1 MTSASAEPTPAPAGR
16 VAALW
21 RFPVK
26 SLQGEAARALAFG
39 PNGVDGDR
47 AWAIVDPASGRALSA
62 KTVPALLDASAAT
75 VGGEVRLTLPGGA
88 TLTAGEPGADAAL
101 SAWLGRPVTL
111 TAAAD
116 AAPDAE
122 PVSYDMTF
130 DPPDDDAE
138 LVPIPMP
145 ADRFVD
151 LLPVHLLTTGS
162 LATAAGA
169 YPGGDWDVRRFRPNV
184 LVEAA
189 GGDYPE
195 DAWVGRDLAVG
206 GARLHVAL
214 RTVRC
219 ALPLRAQPARAG
231 AGALPRDVEVFRTL
245 ARIHDNHLGA
255 YAEVAAAGTVAV
267 GDPVT
272 PA

>member
-1 MTSASAEPTPAPAGR
+1 MTSADPTPPAR

-26 SLQGEAARALAFG
+26 SLQGEAAPTLAIG
-39 PNGVDGDR
+39 PTGVDGDR
-47 AWAIVDPASGRALSA
+47 AWAILDPATGRALSA
-62 KTVPALLDASAAT
+62 KTVPALLEASAAS
-75 VGGEVRLTLPGGA
+75 VAGEVRVTLPGGT
-88 TLTAGEPGADAAL
+88 TLVAGEPGADATL

-111 TAAAD
+111 VAAEAE
-116 AAPDAE
+116 AGGE
-122 PVSYDMTF
+122 PVSYDMAF
-130 DPPDDDAE
+130 DPPDDEGEVVA
-138 LVPIPMP
+138 IPMP
-145 ADRFVD
+145 PDRFVD
-151 LLPVHLLTTGS
+151 LTPVHLLTTGS

-189 GGDYPE
+189 GGEYPE

-206 GARLHVAL
+206 DARLHVAQ

-219 ALPLRAQPARAG
+219 ALPLRAQPALAG
-231 AGALPRDVEVFRTL
+231 AGPLPRDVEVFRTL
-245 ARIHDNHLGA
+245 ARIHDNHLGV
-255 YAEVAAAGTVAV
+255 YAEVAAPGTVAV
-267 GDPVT
+267 GDAVT